1 MSWRYSILTVDGSF
15 KIFIPW
21 EIFLTWNFLSAAW
34 HCSLG
39 VSTILSPSDASMVAA
54 WLNSTESNTYI
65 HYSTCWGTSDYTLNI
80 SVIDATTEK
89 LVDTRLLTT
98 LENATAWI
106 NSNSIDEDEDDMPHA
121 TNVADRLDGLS
132 LSKRVY
138 SICHYEFWCGS
149 SP

>member
-1 MSWRYSILTVDGSF
+1 MS
-15 KIFIPW
+15 
-21 EIFLTWNFLSAAW
+21 
-34 HCSLG
+34 CSLG
-39 VSTILSPSDASMVAA
+39 VSTILSSSDVSMVAA

-80 SVIDATTEK
+80 SVIEATTEK

-106 NSNSIDEDEDDMPHA
+106 NSNSIDEDEDDMPHV

>member
-34 HCSLG
+34 
-39 VSTILSPSDASMVAA
+39 
-54 WLNSTESNTYI
+54 LNSTESNTHI

-80 SVIDATTEK
+80 SVIEATTEK

-138 SICHYEFWCGS
+138 SICHYEF
-149 SP
+149 

>member
-21 EIFLTWNFLSAAW
+21 EIFLTWNFLS
-34 HCSLG
+34 
-39 VSTILSPSDASMVAA
+39 AA

-138 SICHYEFWCGS
+138 SICHYEFW
-149 SP
+149 

>member
-34 HCSLG
+34 HTPCKI
-39 VSTILSPSDASMVAA
+39 T
-54 WLNSTESNTYI
+54 NTYI
-65 HYSTCWGTSDYTLNI
+65 HHSTCWGTSDYTLNI

-138 SICHYEFWCGS
+138 SICHYEF
-149 SP
+149 